1 MRMRTAARAVLCTF
15 GLMAAA
21 QNTERPE
28 EIIRQAT
35 VLLRKADGDIPF
47 SKLRSTLCLA
57 VLLER
62 TAAEVREKGW
72 PGVVSCRSDRG
83 WSEPAILT
91 AKREG
96 DSNAGYE
103 ALILG
108 AMDAEGALRLRAGNL
123 DLAHQA
129 NVWAYAVSSGSRSSF
144 GSFGI
149 GGLKGL
155 KPQVVLRERS
165 EIPVVL
171 EKNDAANRT
180 VHGENGSYEAVLGG
194 EARGSESGREFVAQL
209 REDILTAG
217 YGETAGCGGGGAVA
231 SAPPPPAKA
240 APPPTQ
246 AAPPPPPPTQ
256 AASPPPE
263 TSAAD
268 SNSSSQST
276 ASSSAPA
283 SAGSSQSAAG
293 SSAPATRR
301 ITGIAFLRT
310 GVTEKSGYGLYSYV
324 LIGHRPAEAERAR
337 YEAFFEALLERTWA
351 SSLVGAG
358 VPRRRIN
365 LTQMLVTATPDPS
378 RFAGLGAQEQADWV
392 LDHYDYGRS
401 AAILACLP
409 QRIGYGPALVALLV
423 PVDISQTPHPVLTL
437 DLSSAQPAIMGSYV
451 QYFVD
456 QTSRDRFWDE
466 RALEALSL
474 QLRNL
479 MEVAAS
485 GLGLSRDAVESWL
498 KLSK

>member
-1 MRMRTAARAVLCTF
+1 MKVRTAARVILCTV

-28 EIIRQAT
+28 EIVRQAT
-35 VLLRKADGDIPF
+35 GLLRRTEGDLPF

-62 TAAEVREKGW
+62 TAAEVRENGW
-72 PGVVSCRSDRG
+72 PGVVSCRSGRG

-91 AKREG
+91 AKKEEG
-96 DSNAGYE
+96 SNASFE

-108 AMDAEGALRLRAGNL
+108 TMDVDGALKLRAGNL
-123 DLAHQA
+123 DLAHQE
-129 NVWAYAVSSGSRSSF
+129 NVWAYTVSRGSSSSF
-144 GSFGI
+144 GSFGS
-149 GGLKGL
+149 LKGL
-155 KPQVVLRERS
+155 KPQVVLHERS
-165 EIPVVL
+165 EVPVVL
-171 EKNDAANRT
+171 EKNDAANHA
-180 VHGENGSYEAVLGG
+180 VYGEKSSYEAVLKG
-194 EARGSESGREFVAQL
+194 EAGGSQTGKAFVDQL

-217 YGETAGCGGGGAVA
+217 YGATGGGGGGGAVA
-231 SAPPPPAKA
+231 SAPPPPKA
-240 APPPTQ
+240 APPPTQAAAPPPPPPPTQ
-246 AAPPPPPPTQ
+246 AAPPPP
-256 AASPPPE
+256 E
-263 TSAAD
+263 TAAAD
-268 SNSSSQST
+268 SNAQSA
-276 ASSSAPA
+276 ASSSPTA
-283 SAGSSQSAAG
+283 STGSSQAAAG

-310 GVTEKSGYGLYSYV
+310 GAREASGYRLYSYV
-324 LIGHRPAEAERAR
+324 LIGHRPAEAERPR

-351 SSLVGAG
+351 GSLLGAG
-358 VPRRRIN
+358 VPKRRIN
-365 LTQMLVTATPDPS
+365 LTQMLVTTTPDQN
-378 RFAGLGAQEQADWV
+378 RFAELSTQEQADWV

-423 PVDISQTPHPVLTL
+423 PVDISTTPHPVLTL
-437 DLSSAQPAIMGSYV
+437 DLSSAQPAIMSSYV